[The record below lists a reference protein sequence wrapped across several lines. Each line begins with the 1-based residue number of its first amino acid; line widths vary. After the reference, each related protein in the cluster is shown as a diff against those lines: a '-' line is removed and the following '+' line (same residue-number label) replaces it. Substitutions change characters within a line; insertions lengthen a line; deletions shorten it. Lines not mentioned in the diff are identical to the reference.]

1 MAREIRLYIVKQ
13 LITAEFLHKNSSVVC
28 VCVCV
33 CVCVYVCEAVMKVR
47 FQ

>member
-13 LITAEFLHKNSSVVC
+13 LITAEFLHKISSV

>member
-1 MAREIRLYIVKQ
+1 MARGIRLYIVKQ
-13 LITAEFLHKNSSVVC
+13 LITAELLHKNSRLC

-33 CVCVYVCEAVMKVR
+33 CVCVCEAVMKVR

>member
-13 LITAEFLHKNSSVVC
+13 LVTTEFLHKNSRVVC
-28 VCVCV
+28 VC
-33 CVCVYVCEAVMKVR
+33 VCEAVMKVR